1 MPRIRSIKPE
11 SCLSETLARLSE
23 RACLLFA
30 YLPCFCDDEG
40 RMRYSGALVKAQ
52 LFPLRDEIGA
62 AECEEAV
69 AELEAQGLVVTYEAG
84 GKRYL
89 AVTGFAEHQ
98 RPQKPKPSCCPPPPA
113 PDSGTRTVAVP
124 DAGGS
129 GAGAV
134 PDGDGT
140 QAQPGETP
148 DSGTGTVRVPDGY
161 GTGMGSKGVKG
172 RGKGKVKDTVGH
184 GEAEACREVVAYL
197 NLRSGKSFRPT
208 SSQTRRLVGARLKE
222 GFTVDDFRAVIDD
235 RCTAWLPD
243 AQRAV
248 YLRPETLFG
257 TKFEGYLQAA
267 LSAAPSGGGRYAQ
280 YR

>member
-11 SCLSETLARLSE
+11 SCLSETLAQLSE

-52 LFPLRDEIGA
+52 LFPLREGIGA

-69 AELEAQGLVVTYEAG
+69 AELEAAGLVVTYEAA

-98 RPQKPKPSCCPPPPA
+98 RPQKPKPSAFPPPPA
-113 PDSGTRTVAVP
+113 PDSGTGTVAVP
-124 DAGGS
+124 YSGGS
-129 GAGAV
+129 GAVAV
-134 PDGDGT
+134 QDEDGT

-148 DSGTGTVRVPDGY
+148 ESDTGTVRVPDDY
-161 GTGMGSKGVKG
+161 GTGMGSNGVKG
-172 RGKGKVKDTVGH
+172 RGKGKVKSTVGH
-184 GEAEACREVVAYL
+184 GEVEACREVVAYL
-197 NLRSGKSFRPT
+197 NLRSGKAFRPT
-208 SSQTRRLVGARLKE
+208 STQTRRLVAARLKE
-222 GFTVDDFRAVIDD
+222 GFALDDFRAVIDD
-235 RCTAWLPD
+235 RCAAWLPD

-257 TKFEGYLQAA
+257 SKFEGYLQAA
-267 LSAAPSGGGRYAQ
+267 RQASPSGGGRYAQ